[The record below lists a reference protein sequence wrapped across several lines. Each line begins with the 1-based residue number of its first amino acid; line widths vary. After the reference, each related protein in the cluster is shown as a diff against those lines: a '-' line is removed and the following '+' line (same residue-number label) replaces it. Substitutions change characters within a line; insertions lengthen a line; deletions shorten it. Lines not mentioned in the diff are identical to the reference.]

1 VFATERIVLVGSPSG
16 EVTAY
21 CAADG
26 SLAWTYKLPKAPI
39 RSIGGT
45 DERLL
50 VGTPSGALYAIRPP
64 PACL

>member
-1 VFATERIVLVGSPSG
+1 M
-16 EVTAY
+16 
-21 CAADG
+21 AADG

-64 PACL
+64 PACM